1 MDEKEYKGLEDILQI
16 GPVANKYALWGI
28 KFNPF
33 PRSGTSNINGSDSVN
48 RALKPLDS
56 EIYNGINQF
65 IANALVPN
73 QLEADDQ
80 FISATIVGD
89 YGSGKT
95 QLLMYAKS
103 KLNEIRDS
111 QTYLKPYTIYID
123 NPGGSI
129 LEFIGTIISKIGEE
143 NTRKYLWNH
152 IIRII
157 QTRDDIKEQL
167 KPFEPNSNVLFSEMK
182 ESINPY
188 SDANTISYKQFIDS
202 FVRPL
207 PLHKKRKFDD
217 LLSDII
223 QKILNE
229 DTKDSTVAYYFYEF
243 ISSDFGINKTWE
255 ALTSGSLRQISGKEA
270 DVIRYI
276 VKLLKREGYTHVFIL
291 VDEFEDLTT
300 GRLSKVQLDN
310 YIHNLRTLLDKHRE
324 WCLLFAMNPKA
335 LSRLIELSPPLA
347 DRITIRRLDIN
358 NLNIEETKRVIES
371 YLNLAD
377 YKDEFPFTEDAL
389 TYINAT
395 CDGNVRRILKATFVL
410 FECAADQ
417 KKKVMD
423 RDFVVNNTP
432 AF

>member
-1 MDEKEYKGLEDILQI
+1 MDEKEYKGLEDILQM
-16 GPVANKYALWGI
+16 GPVANKYAMWGI

-48 RALKPLDS
+48 RALRPLDS
-56 EIYNGINQF
+56 EIFNGINQF

-73 QLEADDQ
+73 QVEEDDQ

-111 QTYLKPYTIYID
+111 QTFLKPYTIYID

-143 NTRKYLWNH
+143 NTRKYVWNH
-152 IIRII
+152 IIRTI
-157 QTRDDIKEQL
+157 QERDDIKELL
-167 KPFEPNSNVLFSEMK
+167 KPYEPNSDVLFSDMK
-182 ESINPY
+182 DSINPY
-188 SDANTISYKQFIDS
+188 SDANTISYKQFLDS

-207 PLHKKRKFDD
+207 PLPKKRKFDD
-217 LLSDII
+217 LLSDIV

-255 ALTSGSLRQISGKEA
+255 ALTSGNLRQISGKEA
-270 DVIRYI
+270 DVIKYI

-300 GRLSKVQLDN
+300 GRLSKAQLDN

-358 NLNIEETKRVIES
+358 NLNIDETKRVIES

-377 YKDEFPFTEDAL
+377 FRGEFPFTEDAL
-389 TYINAT
+389 EYINET

-417 KKKVMD
+417 KVKVMNKE
-423 RDFVVNNTP
+423 FVVENIPT
-432 AF
+432 F

>member
-1 MDEKEYKGLEDILQI
+1 MDEKEYKSLEDILQM
-16 GPVANKYALWGI
+16 GLMANKYALWGI

-48 RALKPLDS
+48 RALRPLDD
-56 EIYNGINQF
+56 EIFNGINLF

-73 QLEADDQ
+73 QVEEDDQ

-143 NTRKYLWNH
+143 NTRKYVWNH
-152 IIRII
+152 IIRTI

-167 KPFEPNSNVLFSEMK
+167 KPYEPNSDVLFSEMK
-182 ESINPY
+182 DSINPY
-188 SDANTISYKQFIDS
+188 SDANTISYKQFLES
-202 FVRPL
+202 FIRPL
-207 PLHKKRKFDD
+207 PLNKKRKFDD

-358 NLNIEETKRVIES
+358 NLNVEETKRVIES

-377 YKDEFPFTEDAL
+377 FKDEFPFTEDAL
-389 TYINAT
+389 SYINET
-395 CDGNVRRILKATFVL
+395 CDGNVRRILKATFAL

-417 KKKVMD
+417 KKRVMD
-423 RDFVVNNTP
+423 KDFVVENIPT
-432 AF
+432 F

>member
-1 MDEKEYKGLEDILQI
+1 MDEKEYKGLEDILQM

-48 RALKPLDS
+48 RALRPLDS
-56 EIYNGINQF
+56 EIFNGINQF

-73 QLEADDQ
+73 QVEEDDQ

-111 QTYLKPYTIYID
+111 QTFLKPYTIYID

-143 NTRKYLWNH
+143 NTRKYVWNH
-152 IIRII
+152 IIQTI
-157 QTRDDIKEQL
+157 QARADIQELL
-167 KPFEPNSNVLFSEMK
+167 KPYEPNSEVLFSEMK
-182 ESINPY
+182 DSINPY
-188 SDANTISYKQFIDS
+188 SDANTISYKQFLDS

-207 PLHKKRKFDD
+207 PLPKKRKFDE
-217 LLSDII
+217 LLSDIV

-255 ALTSGSLRQISGKEA
+255 ALTSGNLRQISGKEA

-300 GRLSKVQLDN
+300 GRLSKAQLDN

-335 LSRLIELSPPLA
+335 LSRLVELSPPLA

-358 NLNIEETKRVIES
+358 NLNIDETKRVIES
-371 YLNLAD
+371 YLNLAEF
-377 YKDEFPFTEDAL
+377 KDEFPFTEDAL
-389 TYINAT
+389 EYINET

-410 FECAADQ
+410 FECAADHQ
-417 KKKVMD
+417 KKVIDK
-423 RDFVVNNTP
+423 DFVVENIPT
-432 AF
+432 F

>member
-1 MDEKEYKGLEDILQI
+1 MDEKEYKGLEDILQM

-48 RALKPLDS
+48 LALRPLDS
-56 EIYNGINQF
+56 EIFNGINQF

-73 QLEADDQ
+73 QLEENDQ

-143 NTRKYLWNH
+143 NTRKYVWNH
-152 IIRII
+152 IIRTI

-167 KPFEPNSNVLFSEMK
+167 KPFEPNSDVLFSEMK

-202 FVRPL
+202 FVRPM
-207 PLHKKRKFDD
+207 PLQKKRRFDD

-358 NLNIEETKRVIES
+358 NLNVEETKRVIEN
-371 YLNLAD
+371 YLKLAD

-389 TYINAT
+389 AYLNVT

-417 KKKVMD
+417 KKRVMD
-423 RDFVVNNTP
+423 RDFVVDNTP

>member
-1 MDEKEYKGLEDILQI
+1 MDEKEYKGLEDILQMS
-16 GPVANKYALWGI
+16 PVANKYALWGI

-48 RALKPLDS
+48 RALRPLDS
-56 EIYNGINQF
+56 EIFNGINQF

-73 QLEADDQ
+73 QVEKDDQ

-111 QTYLKPYTIYID
+111 QTFLKPYTIYID

-143 NTRKYLWNH
+143 NTRKYVWNH
-152 IIRII
+152 IIQTI
-157 QTRDDIKEQL
+157 QARADIQELL
-167 KPFEPNSNVLFSEMK
+167 KPYEPNSEVLFSEMK
-182 ESINPY
+182 DSINPY
-188 SDANTISYKQFIDS
+188 SDANTISYKQFLDS

-207 PLHKKRKFDD
+207 PLPKKRKFDE
-217 LLSDII
+217 LLSDIV

-255 ALTSGSLRQISGKEA
+255 ALTSGNLRQISGKEA

-300 GRLSKVQLDN
+300 GRLSKAQLDN

-335 LSRLIELSPPLA
+335 LSRLVELSPPLA

-358 NLNIEETKRVIES
+358 NLNIDETKRVIES
-371 YLNLAD
+371 YLNLAEF
-377 YKDEFPFTEDAL
+377 KDEFPFTEDAL
-389 TYINAT
+389 EYINET

-410 FECAADQ
+410 FECAADHQ
-417 KKKVMD
+417 KNVIDK
-423 RDFVVNNTP
+423 DFVVENIPT
-432 AF
+432 F

>member
-1 MDEKEYKGLEDILQI
+1 MDEKEYKGLEDILQM

-48 RALKPLDS
+48 RALRPLDS
-56 EIYNGINQF
+56 EIFNGINQF

-73 QLEADDQ
+73 QVEEDDQ

-111 QTYLKPYTIYID
+111 QTFLKPYTIYID

-143 NTRKYLWNH
+143 NTRKYVWNH
-152 IIRII
+152 IIQTI
-157 QTRDDIKEQL
+157 QARADIQELL
-167 KPFEPNSNVLFSEMK
+167 KPYEPNSEVLFSEMK
-182 ESINPY
+182 DSINPY
-188 SDANTISYKQFIDS
+188 SDANTISYKQFLDS
-202 FVRPL
+202 FVHPL
-207 PLHKKRKFDD
+207 PLPKKRKFDE
-217 LLSDII
+217 LLSDIV

-255 ALTSGSLRQISGKEA
+255 ALTSGNLRQISGKEA

-300 GRLSKVQLDN
+300 GRLSKAQLDN

-335 LSRLIELSPPLA
+335 LSRLVELSPPLA

-358 NLNIEETKRVIES
+358 NLNIDETKRVIES
-371 YLNLAD
+371 YLNLAEF
-377 YKDEFPFTEDAL
+377 KDEFPFTEDAL
-389 TYINAT
+389 EYINET

-410 FECAADQ
+410 FECAADHQ
-417 KKKVMD
+417 KKVIDK
-423 RDFVVNNTP
+423 DFVVENIPT
-432 AF
+432 F